1 MNLHGIGKIKGF
13 MPPHEGKALIKW
25 ASEFSI
31 KGMIMEIGTYC
42 GKSSIYLSV
51 GAKKNNQTV
60 FTLDHHFGSEEH
72 QINEEYFD
80 KEIYDYSEERVNTLP
95 LLIQNINHF
104 KIQNIVPIISEST
117 KASINWDTNLGV
129 LFIDGGHSFE
139 SANNDYLSWESK
151 IIKGGVLIIHDIFE
165 NPSDGGQAPYEI
177 YQKALKNNYKVYE
190 RVDTLVCLKKY

>member
-60 FTLDHHFGSEEH
+60 FTLDHHLGSEEH

-80 KEIYDYSEERVNTLP
+80 KEIYDYWQPNSVHTINLESSKLFNSYDTI
-95 LLIQNINHF
+95 LLI
-104 KIQNIVPIISEST
+104 
-117 KASINWDTNLGV
+117 
-129 LFIDGGHSFE
+129 
-139 SANNDYLSWESK
+139 
-151 IIKGGVLIIHDIFE
+151 
-165 NPSDGGQAPYEI
+165 
-177 YQKALKNNYKVYE
+177 
-190 RVDTLVCLKKY
+190 LKKLNYSV